1 MKHDIPILIAEDE
14 KQARESL
21 CALLEDEGYKVLCA
35 ADGDEAARILATAT
49 VEAALIDIRMPGKDG
64 LTLVRELR
72 NTPDPPAILVMT
84 AYGTSTVAIEAMAIG
99 AFDYLTKPLN
109 FDELRIQLRRAI
121 ENRRRIRE
129 LEVYRIEE
137 DTLQES
143 EIVGK
148 SPAMQKLYK
157 LIGQTAPTDSTVL
170 IRGESGTGKEVVARA
185 IHGHSPR
192 AAQRMVKVNCA
203 SIPET
208 LLEAELFGHERGA
221 FTGATQRRIGKFEF
235 ADGGTIF
242 LDEIGE
248 LTPSTQV
255 KLLRVLQDH
264 CVERLGSNQTLPLD
278 VRVLAATNRDL
289 ESAVREG
296 RFREDLYYRLNVVP
310 ILIPPLRDRREDIF
324 ELAQF
329 LLRRSA
335 ARLRLPTPT
344 ISEEARKVLYQN
356 DWPGNVRELEHCLE
370 RALILSRSGVIMP
383 EHVELASGPAPADPL
398 DAFSLEDG
406 LHGAVRNLERRLI
419 ERALTAAAG
428 NRTRAAQLLK
438 INRRLLYDKLR
449 EHGLEQKLS
458 NEE

>member
-1 MKHDIPILIAEDE
+1 MKRDIPILIAEDE
-14 KQARESL
+14 QPARESL
-21 CALLEDEGYKVLCA
+21 RALLEDEGYRVICA
-35 ADGDEAARILATAT
+35 GDGEQAARILATTT

-64 LTLVRELR
+64 LALMRELR
-72 NTPDPPAILVMT
+72 DHPDPPAVLIMT
-84 AYGTSTVAIEAMAIG
+84 AYGTSTVAIEAMALG

-109 FDELRIQLRRAI
+109 FDELLIQLRRAI

-137 DTLQES
+137 GTVQES
-143 EIVGK
+143 EIVGS

-185 IHGHSPR
+185 IHSHSPR
-192 AAQRMVKVNCA
+192 SAKHMVKVNCA

-208 LLEAELFGHERGA
+208 LLEAELFGYERGA
-221 FTGATQRRIGKFEF
+221 FTGASQRRIGKFEF

-242 LDEIGE
+242 LDEIGD
-248 LTPSTQV
+248 LSSSTQA
-255 KLLRVLQDH
+255 KMLRVLQDH
-264 CVERLGSNQTLPLD
+264 CVERLGSNLTIPLD
-278 VRVLAATNRDL
+278 VRVLSATNRDL
-289 ESAVREG
+289 EAALREG
-296 RFREDLYYRLNVVP
+296 RFREDLYYRLNVVS
-310 ILIPPLRDRREDIF
+310 IEIPPLRERREDIH

-335 ARLRLPTPT
+335 MRLRLPTPS
-344 ISEEARKVLYQN
+344 ISEEARTVLYQN

-370 RALILSRSGVIMP
+370 RALILSRSGVILP
-383 EHVELASGPAPADPL
+383 EHVKLASPAPAADPL
-398 DAFSLEDG
+398 EPFSLEDG
-406 LHGAVRNLERRLI
+406 LHGAVQKLERRLI
-419 ERALTAAAG
+419 EKALSAAGG

-449 EHGLEQKLS
+449 EHGLE
-458 NEE
+458 

>member
-1 MKHDIPILIAEDE
+1 LKHEIPILIAEDE

-21 CALLEDEGYKVLCA
+21 CALLEDEGYSVVCA
-35 ADGDEAARILATAT
+35 ADGDEAARILATT
-49 VEAALIDIRMPGKDG
+49 ELEAALIDIRMPGKDG
-64 LTLVRELR
+64 LTLLRELR
-72 NTPDPPAILVMT
+72 ENPDPPAVLIMT
-84 AYGTSTVAIEAMAIG
+84 AYGTSAVAIEAMAIG

-109 FDELRIQLRRAI
+109 FDELRIQLQRAI

-129 LEVYRIEE
+129 LEAYRIEE
-137 DTLQES
+137 DALQDS
-143 EIVGK
+143 EIVGS

-157 LIGQTAPTDSTVL
+157 LIGQAAPTDSTIL

-185 IHGHSPR
+185 IHRHSPR
-192 AAQRMVKVNCA
+192 SAQRMVKVNCA

-235 ADGGTIF
+235 ADRGTIF
-242 LDEIGE
+242 LDEIGD
-248 LTPSTQV
+248 LAASTQV
-255 KLLRVLQDH
+255 KMLRVLQDH
-264 CVERLGSNQTLPLD
+264 CIERLGSNQTLPLD

-296 RFREDLYYRLNVVP
+296 RFREDLYYRLNVVS
-310 ILIPPLRDRREDIF
+310 IVIPPLRERREDIL

-335 ARLRLPTPT
+335 ARLRLPMPT
-344 ISEEARKVLYQN
+344 ISDEARQVLCQN

-383 EHVELASGPAPADPL
+383 EYVNLASGPATADPL

-406 LHGAVRNLERRLI
+406 LHGAVRNLERKLI

-449 EHGLEQKLS
+449 EHGMEQKMT